1 MRKTVT
7 ATLLAGLILVG
18 LAARPVAASG
28 PSCGVVE
35 PGVREIEASSGPTG
49 GSADVVLEWNQL
61 LQATIPSNA
70 SLAAPRFY
78 AMMHIAMF
86 DAANSVERE
95 YSRYRVRLR
104 HGSGASAEAAAAQA
118 AHDVLV
124 ALLPASKAIY
134 DQALA
139 SRLAG
144 SSRLRSSVQVGSL
157 VAGEILAW
165 RQNDG
170 WAATPTPYVLPPFPG
185 LWQPA
190 PGAALFTQ
198 YPYVTPFALL
208 SGTQYLAPPPP
219 TLTSER
225 YAQDFDE
232 VKRLGSATSAERT
245 TEQTESARLFAGV
258 GTRTNLYMLWNNVA
272 RDLVRERRLDL
283 LEAARLFVL
292 VNVGIVDGV
301 QATMWSKYA
310 YGLWRP
316 VTAVRRADEDL
327 NDLTDPDPGWT
338 PLLNTP
344 AYPTYAGNQACVASA
359 AARAL
364 AIVAGGDDFAFTAV
378 WQAPDGSV
386 LATRNYGGFRQMAE
400 DQARSRVHGGIHFTF
415 DNEPSQQVCPAVV
428 DFTARHF
435 MVPKSK

>member
-7 ATLLAGLILVG
+7 ATFLAGLILVG
-18 LAARPVAASG
+18 R
-28 PSCGVVE
+28 E
-35 PGVREIEASSGPTG
+35 PGVREVEASSGTG

-95 YSRYRVRLR
+95 YTRYRVRLR
-104 HGSGASAEAAAAQA
+104 HGSSASAEAAAAQA

-124 ALLPASKAIY
+124 ALLPASKTIY
-134 DQALA
+134 DEALA
-139 SRLAG
+139 SRFAG
-144 SSRLRSSVQVGSL
+144 SPRLRSSVLVGSL
-157 VAGEILAW
+157 VAREILAW

-170 WAATPTPYVLPPFPG
+170 WAATPPPYVLPPFPG

-190 PGAALFTQ
+190 PGAALFTH

-208 SGTQYLAPPPP
+208 TGTQYLPPPPP

-225 YAQDFDE
+225 YAEDLDE

-245 TEQTESARLFAGV
+245 IEQTESARLFAGV

-292 VNVGIVDGV
+292 VNVGIIDGV
-301 QATMWSKYA
+301 QTTMWSKYA

-316 VTAVRRADEDL
+316 VTAIRRADEDL
-327 NDLTDPDPGWT
+327 NHLTDPDPGWT

-344 AYPTYAGNQACVASA
+344 AYPAYAGNQACVAAA

-378 WQAPDGSV
+378 WQAPDGSA
-386 LATRNYGGFRQMAE
+386 LAIRHYTGFRQMAD
-400 DQARSRVHGGIHFTF
+400 DQARSRVYGGIHFTF

-435 MVPKSK
+435 MVPDSR

>member
-7 ATLLAGLILVG
+7 ATLLAALILVG
-18 LAARPVAASG
+18 R
-28 PSCGVVE
+28 E
-35 PGVREIEASSGPTG
+35 PGVREVEARSGG

-70 SLAAPRFY
+70 SLAAPRYY

-86 DAANSVERE
+86 DAANSVEEE
-95 YSRYRVRLR
+95 YTRYRIRLR
-104 HGSGASAEAAAAQA
+104 HDSGASAEAAAAQA

-124 ALLPASKAIY
+124 ALLPASKTVY

-139 SRLAG
+139 SRLSG
-144 SSRLRSSVQVGSL
+144 SPHLRSSVTVGSL
-157 VAGEILAW
+157 VAREILAW

-170 WAATPTPYVLPPFPG
+170 WAAAPSPYVLPPIPG

-190 PGAALFTQ
+190 PGAALFTH

-208 SGTQYLAPPPP
+208 TGTQYLATPPP

-245 TEQTESARLFAGV
+245 IEQTASARLFAGV

-272 RDLVRERRLDL
+272 RDLVRERGLDL

-292 VNVGIVDGV
+292 VNVGIIDGV

-316 VTAVRRADEDL
+316 VTAIRRADEDL
-327 NDLTDPDPGWT
+327 NDLTSPDPGWT

-344 AYPTYAGNQACVASA
+344 AYPSYAGNQACVAAA

-364 AIVAGGDDFAFTAV
+364 AIVAGSDDFAFTAV

-386 LATRNYGGFRQMAE
+386 LATRDYSGFRQMAD
-400 DQARSRVHGGIHFTF
+400 DQARSRVYGGIHFTF

-428 DFTARHF
+428 DFTAGHF
-435 MVPKSK
+435 MVPDSK